1 MSAAAEEGAEGS
13 ASEKS
18 PGESPTRR
26 FLVGLARAAGG
37 ALVFAL
43 PLWMT
48 EENWHLGY
56 TIHPLRLAL
65 LVALACPFLVALSHV
80 SGFEKTV
87 GLKDDA
93 VDACV
98 AWGVGFAMAALGLW
112 LLGALGAEL
121 SQREGLGRVALL
133 AVPGSMGALLAQS
146 QFNEGDDAG
155 DQRPSGYAS
164 QLVVMLAGALFL
176 AFNIAPTHEVELVA
190 VTLAP
195 WKALV
200 LCAASLGAMHA
211 FVYALKF
218 TDGEEPGPET
228 PGWSAFL
235 RYTVPGYAIALA
247 VSLLVLWTFGRMDGT
262 GLAPALRMVV
272 VLAFP
277 ASVGAAAARLIL

>member
-1 MSAAAEEGAEGS
+1 MSGAAAR
-13 ASEKS
+13 
-18 PGESPTRR
+18 SPTRH

-48 EENWHLGY
+48 EETWHLGY
-56 TIHPLRLAL
+56 TIDPLRLAL

-80 SGFEKTV
+80 SGFEQTV
-87 GLKDDA
+87 GLKDDV

-98 AWGVGFAMAALGLW
+98 AWAVGFAVSALGLW
-112 LLGALGAEL
+112 LLGALGGDL
-121 SQREGLGRVALL
+121 SRREGLGRVALQ
-133 AVPGSMGALLAQS
+133 AIPASMGALLAQS
-146 QFNEGDDAG
+146 QFNVGGDAR
-155 DQRPSGYAS
+155 DQRPSGYRS

-190 VTLAP
+190 VRAGAG
-195 WKALV
+195 KALALAV
-200 LCAASLGAMHA
+200 VSLAAMHA
-211 FVYALKF
+211 FVYALRF

-235 RYTVPGYAIALA
+235 RYTVSGYALALLA
-247 VSLLVLWTFGRMDGT
+247 SALVLWTFGRFDGT

-272 VLAFP
+272 VLGFP
-277 ASVGAAAARLIL
+277 AAVGAAAARLIL